1 MPRIR
6 DLSSRELRDRLEDGK
21 LLLATGDYVSRI
33 RSGID
38 AIAVG
43 VEAMYADYDVV
54 DESCFADFHVELKG
68 PRSLRRWI
76 RGQVLFYCDG
86 KSPFKPLPLAQAFP
100 MLEWGL
106 NWCVSSHSHERLV
119 VHAAGMERFGRA
131 MLLPGSPG
139 SGKSTLVA
147 AMVLAD
153 QWRLLSDE
161 LVRIDPQTTLVH
173 PLPRPISLKNQSID
187 VIRLR
192 APDAVISPIVRDTL
206 KGTVAHVRA
215 PRGSVE
221 LADKPAT
228 PTWIVFPR
236 YRRDA
241 SLELRRVPKGDAFM
255 RLAQNS
261 MNYGILGER
270 GFELLGTVVEGCE
283 CYECQYSDLA
293 QIVPALNRL
302 ASGDQVTR

>member
-1 MPRIR
+1 MPRVH
-6 DLSSRELRDRLEDGK
+6 DLSSADLRNRLESGS
-21 LLLATGDYVSRI
+21 LLLRTGDYVSRI
-33 RSGID
+33 RSGIHS
-38 AIAVG
+38 IAVG
-43 VEAMYADYDVV
+43 VEAMYADYDLV
-54 DESCFADFHVELKG
+54 DEFGFADFHVELKG

-86 KSPFKPLPLAQAFP
+86 KPPFKPLPLAQAFP

-106 NWCVSSHSHERLV
+106 NWCVSNHSHDRLV
-119 VHAAGMERFGRA
+119 VHAAGIERFGRA

-147 AMVLAD
+147 AMVLSD

-161 LVRIDPQTTLVH
+161 LVRIDPQSGHVH

-187 VIRLR
+187 VIRRR

-215 PRGSVE
+215 PRRSVE
-221 LADKPAT
+221 LAEQTAAPK
-228 PTWIVFPR
+228 WIVFPK
-236 YRRDA
+236 YRLGA
-241 SLELRRVPKGDAFM
+241 SLALRPLPKGDAFM

-261 MNYGILGER
+261 MNYVLLGER
-270 GFELLGTVVEGCE
+270 GFDLLGSVVEACD
-283 CYECQYSDLA
+283 CYECEYGDLA
-293 QIVPALNRL
+293 QVVPALNQL
-302 ASGDQVTR
+302 AFGNQGSF